1 MNIKLIYGA
10 LAMLLC
16 VASCD
21 RKDDVYVTVI
31 PQPNGATALSG
42 KVSLSDNISITAP
55 EGNEGAD
62 KVVRYL
68 SDRFTVSDS
77 GEATSVT
84 LKEDTAMAAEAYVLE
99 ITPSNGVEITSA
111 PDGSGWFYGV
121 QTMMQLRN
129 AGKGVVEAV
138 RINDAPRFGY
148 RGAQMDPARNWLP
161 KEEVLKYLDLM
172 ALYKLNTF
180 HFHLTDDQGW
190 RIQIDRYPRLMEV
203 GSRRPHTQIGHAD
216 TYNPVRYDSI
226 PDEGYYTKDDI
237 REILAYAADRFI
249 TVIPEIEM
257 PGHASAAL
265 ASYPELSCGLGKTYI
280 VQGRYDVFDEVFCPK
295 EETFEF
301 LCNVLDEVIELFP
314 SQYIHIGGDECPKKA
329 WAKCGHCQKMIK
341 DLGLADEHE
350 LQSYF
355 IKRIEEHVNSRGR
368 SIIGWDEILEG
379 GLAPNATVMSW
390 RGEKGGIEA
399 ANAGHDVI
407 MTPSHW
413 CYIDYYQEDPAL
425 APQGIGGY
433 LPIDTVYSYN
443 PAPAAIPDSLQHHII
458 GPQVNVWGEY
468 IQTPEHFE
476 YMAFPRLLAMAEVG
490 WTQPSRK
497 SFERFCR
504 ALDAEFPRLDAMG
517 VHACRNFYQA
527 NIFGRYNSDTKQ
539 YEVELKTL
547 WPDAEIEYTLNDST
561 FAQPQKYTAPF
572 ALEGN
577 ATVWARAIRDGKQ
590 EAAPTHR
597 ILKVSKVT
605 GASVDTHPQI
615 IDGYVGLP
623 RDSYGWYGTYGDT
636 ITVVFDEPVEVSSV
650 RSRSLYRPNY
660 MWWPQSRVTIEVSAD
675 GNAFE
680 TVYDK
685 ETPVGELPTESTI
698 YPFEAQ
704 FAPTM
709 AKAMKVILKCCS
721 SERNSND
728 GEAAH
733 VALDELEIN

>member
-1 MNIKLIYGA
+1 MNIKLISGA
-10 LAMLLC
+10 IALLLC
-16 VASCD
+16 VASCTQ
-21 RKDDVYVTVI
+21 KDDVYLTVI
-31 PQPNGATALSG
+31 PQPNNATELTGTVA
-42 KVSLSDNISITAP
+42 LSDNICITAP
-55 EGNEGAD
+55 SGNDGAD

-68 SDRFTVSDS
+68 SGHFNVSD
-77 GEATSVT
+77 GEASTPIL
-84 LKEDTAMAAEAYVLE
+84 LKEDTTMAAEAYLLE
-99 ITPSNGVEITSA
+99 ITPSKGVEITAA

-121 QTMMQLRN
+121 QTLMQLRN
-129 AGKGVVEAV
+129 AGNGVVKAV
-138 RINDAPRFGY
+138 RIDDAPRFVH
-148 RGAQMDPARNWLP
+148 RGAHMDSARNWLP
-161 KEEVLKYLDLM
+161 KGEVLKFLDLI
-172 ALYKLNTF
+172 ALYKLNVF
-180 HFHLTDDQGW
+180 NFHLTEDQGW
-190 RIQIDRYPRLMEV
+190 RIEIERYPRLTEV
-203 GSRRPHTQIGHAD
+203 GSKRPHTQIGHAD

-265 ASYPELSCGLGKTYI
+265 AAYPEYSCGLGKTYI
-280 VQGRYDVFDEVFCPK
+280 VQGRFDVFDEVFCPK

-329 WAKCGHCQKMIK
+329 WAKCDHCQKMIK

-355 IKRIEEHVNSRGR
+355 IKRIEQHVNSRGR

-390 RGEKGGIEA
+390 RGEEGGIEA
-399 ANAGHDVI
+399 ASAGHDVI
-407 MTPSHW
+407 MTPAHW

-443 PAPAAIPDSLQHHII
+443 PVSAAIPDSLQHHII
-458 GPQVNVWGEY
+458 GSQVNIWGEY

-476 YMAFPRLLAMAEVG
+476 YMAFPRLLAMSEVQ

-497 SFERFCR
+497 SFEHFCR
-504 ALDAEFPRLDAMG
+504 ALDAEFPRLDSLG
-517 VHACRNFYQA
+517 VNACRNFYQA
-527 NIFGRYNSDTKQ
+527 NIFGHYNRDTKQ

-561 FAQPQKYTAPF
+561 FAEALKYTQPF
-572 ALEGN
+572 ALENN
-577 ATVWARAIRDGKQ
+577 ATVWARALRDGKQ
-590 EAAPTHR
+590 EAPATHR
-597 ILKVSKVT
+597 ILKVSKAS
-605 GASVDTHPQI
+605 GATVDTHSEI

-623 RDSYGWYGTYGDT
+623 RDSYAWKGTYGDT
-636 ITVVFDEPVEVSSV
+636 ITVTFDEPVEVSSV
-650 RSRSLYRPNY
+650 RSRALYRPNY
-660 MWWPQSRVTIEVSAD
+660 LWWPPSRVTIEVSAD
-675 GNAFE
+675 GDKFE
-680 TVYDK
+680 TVFDQEK
-685 ETPVGELPTESTI
+685 MPFAEPPTESTA
-698 YPFEAQ
+698 YPVAADFKPTEA
-704 FAPTM
+704 
-709 AKAMKVILKCCS
+709 KVVKVILKCCKSIS
-721 SERNSND
+721 SDS
-728 GEAAH
+728 GEPAH